1 MLGKDIAG
9 SGKRQG
15 RELKPDGILYGQT
28 DNQGCRLIESAPM
41 GEEIYENISVK
52 ENFLHLYFS

>member
-15 RELKPDGILYGQT
+15 RELKLDGILYGQT
-28 DNQGCRLIESAPM
+28 DNQGSRLIESPPM
-41 GEEIYENISVK
+41 SEEIYEDISAE